1 MGMPIQINDFLQ
13 SFSREAKFC
22 LSLPVFWSVSIDGVT
37 TDAINSVLESA
48 GEKWSANLTP
58 NDMSKGDAGSILV
71 AQTVTLPTESS
82 EFVALDFGSGKGG
95 FLPTH
100 AMNSRTNFLNRSFS
114 VNILETAQ
122 DLEHEFFRPWLIALG
137 IKGLIEDGGPSL
149 KATMVVKQY
158 DNQGNFRKGYKF
170 KGVHP
175 SAIESYTLDYD
186 STQFIIKSVGLVC
199 LNYEPIFA

>member
-22 LSLPVFWSVSIDGVT
+22 LSLPVFWSISIDGVT
-37 TDAINSVLESA
+37 TDAINSILASA
-48 GEKWSANLTP
+48 GDKWTANITP
-58 NDMSKGDAGSILV
+58 NDMSKGDSGSILV
-71 AQTVTLPTESS
+71 AQSVTLPSESS
-82 EFVALDFGSGKGG
+82 EFVALDFGTGKGG

-100 AMNSRTNFLNRSFS
+100 AMNNRTNFLNRSFS

-122 DLEHEFFRPWLIALG
+122 DLEHEFFRPWMIAMG
-137 IKGLIEDGGPSL
+137 IKGLIEDGSPSL

-170 KGVHP
+170 NGVHP
-175 SAIESYTLDYD
+175 TAVEGYTLDYD
-186 STQFIIKSVGLVC
+186 NTTFTIKSVTMAC
-199 LNYEPIFA
+199 LNYEPLVR

>member
-37 TDAINSVLESA
+37 ASAINTILTSA

-71 AQTVTLPTESS
+71 AQSVTLPTESS
-82 EFVALDFGSGKGG
+82 EFVALEFGSGKGG

-100 AMNSRTNFLNRSFS
+100 AMSSRTNFLSRSFS

-122 DLEHEFFRPWLIALG
+122 DLEHEFFRPWMIAMG
-137 IKGLIEDGGPSL
+137 IKGLIEDGKPNL

-175 SAIESYTLDYD
+175 LSVEGYSLDYD
-186 STQFIIKSVGLVC
+186 STQFTVKSVALAC
-199 LNYEPIFA
+199 LNYEPISA